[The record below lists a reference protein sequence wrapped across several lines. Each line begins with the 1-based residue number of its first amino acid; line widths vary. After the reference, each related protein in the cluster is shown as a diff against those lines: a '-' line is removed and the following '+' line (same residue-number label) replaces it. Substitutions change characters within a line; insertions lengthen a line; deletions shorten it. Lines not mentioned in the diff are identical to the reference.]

1 VWKVKFIALA
11 QRKSTSFILEK
22 FSVKEIFNPINNK
35 SWKRSVEF
43 FMSKKVLV
51 TGGAGYIGSHT
62 VKQLRQAGY
71 EVVVYDNLSTGV
83 ATAVNDVELVVGS
96 LEDTNRLAMVFAL
109 HNFDAVLH
117 FAASI
122 SVPDSVSDPL
132 SYYSN
137 NTANTLNLLR
147 QCQRFGVQK
156 IVFSSTAAVYGQPE
170 AMHITESTPPQPLNP
185 YGSSKLMSERMIQD
199 YSAASSM
206 RHVILRYFNVAGAD
220 MSGTLGQN
228 NPKASHLIK
237 VTCDA
242 ALGRREAVNIFGT
255 DFDTPDGTGIRDY
268 IHVEDLARA
277 HVDALRYLAEGGASE
292 IFNCGYG
299 QGYSVREV
307 IEMVKKISGRD
318 FKVIESDRRAGD
330 PAAVVAVSK
339 KIREVL
345 GWQPQYNDLEMI
357 VASSYGWEKR
367 SNVIDLVVPEPLLV
381 AS

>member
-1 VWKVKFIALA
+1 
-11 QRKSTSFILEK
+11 
-22 FSVKEIFNPINNK
+22 
-35 SWKRSVEF
+35 
-43 FMSKKVLV
+43 
-51 TGGAGYIGSHT
+51 
-62 VKQLRQAGY
+62 
-71 EVVVYDNLSTGV
+71 
-83 ATAVNDVELVVGS
+83 
-96 LEDTNRLAMVFAL
+96 
-109 HNFDAVLH
+109 
-117 FAASI
+117 
-122 SVPDSVSDPL
+122 
-132 SYYSN
+132 
-137 NTANTLNLLR
+137 
-147 QCQRFGVQK
+147 
-156 IVFSSTAAVYGQPE
+156 
-170 AMHITESTPPQPLNP
+170 
-185 YGSSKLMSERMIQD
+185 
-199 YSAASSM
+199 
-206 RHVILRYFNVAGAD
+206 VILRYFNVAGAD

-307 IEMVKKISGRD
+307 IEMVKQISGRD

-345 GWQPQYNDLEMI
+345 GWQPQYNDLQMI
-357 VASSYGWEKR
+357 VASSYAWEKR
-367 SNVIDLVVPEPLLV
+367 SNVIDLVVPEALLV

>member
-1 VWKVKFIALA
+1 VE
-11 QRKSTSFILEK
+11 RT
-22 FSVKEIFNPINNK
+22 
-35 SWKRSVEF
+35 VEF

-199 YSAASSM
+199 YSAASAM

-307 IEMVKKISGRD
+307 IEMVKQISGRD

-345 GWQPQYNDLEMI
+345 GWQPQYNDLQMI
-357 VASSYGWEKR
+357 VASSYAWEKR